1 MKHNLGNLWVALCL
15 VYLPAIILQ
24 AEDFTY
30 HLSVDKKNP
39 YVKEAVLLTLD
50 VNQTNLDVV
59 LLFDFDLV
67 KNESYTYQRVD
78 IQEKSN
84 AKALQIR
91 YTYLIYPLKSKDVNI
106 QLTLRK
112 RVTSEDSVAYSFS
125 GDRDNVKGLV
135 TKDYAIALPPLTL
148 DVKSLP
154 QGTALVGD
162 FTLDATLKR
171 HQAKAYEALPFHV
184 TIEGKG
190 FLPLLPNILPPDI
203 NFTLFKEKPI
213 VKTFSTTQGT
223 QSTVKYS
230 MALSHHKNFT
240 LPAVSI
246 RVFNPL
252 SEKAY
257 ILRIPSK
264 EFKITEVN
272 KTTLLNKVDTPPLL
286 TQDWSW
292 FKTLFYYF
300 FIFLCGY
307 LTAYALQWQKKIK
320 QQKAIDPLEEKI
332 KNAKTDKE
340 LLQIL
345 MANESKIFAP
355 CIHMLEDSLY
365 ANGKINLRKVKEKAL
380 HLL

>member
-15 VYLPAIILQ
+15 LYLPAIILQ

-30 HLSVDKKNP
+30 HLRVDKKNP

-67 KNESYTYQRVD
+67 KNEDYSYQRVD

-91 YTYLIYPLKSKDVNI
+91 YTYLIYPEKPEDVNI
-106 QLTLRK
+106 HFTLRK

-135 TKDYAIALPPLTL
+135 TKDYTIALPPLTL
-148 DVKSLP
+148 HVKSLP
-154 QGTALVGD
+154 QGTELVGN

-171 HQAKAYEALPFHV
+171 HQAKAYEALPFHI
-184 TIEGKG
+184 TIRGKG
-190 FLPLLPNILPPDI
+190 YLPLLPNILPHDI
-203 NFTLFKEKPI
+203 NFTLFQEKPI
-213 VKTFSTTQGT
+213 IKTLSSTQGT

-230 MALSHHKNFT
+230 MALSHVKDFT

-246 RVFNPL
+246 RAFNPL

-257 ILRIPSK
+257 MLRIPSQK
-264 EFKITEVN
+264 FKITEVN
-272 KTTLLNKVDTPPLL
+272 KTTLIDKVDTPPLL
-286 TQDWSW
+286 VEDWSW
-292 FKTLFYYF
+292 FKTLFSYLFVF
-300 FIFLCGY
+300 FCGY
-307 LTAYALQWQKKIK
+307 LTANALPWQKKVK
-320 QQKAIDPLEEKI
+320 QEKAINPLEEKI
-332 KNAKTDKE
+332 KNAQTEKE

-345 MANESKIFAP
+345 MANESKVFDS

-380 HLL
+380 YLL